1 MSSRISGFYKLDP
14 EGRRNAL
21 AKAGV
26 PTSVL
31 DGYRHG
37 SLSLDAANLM
47 VENVVSTFVLPNA
60 VAVNFKINGEDRLV
74 PMVVEEPSVVAAVSN
89 MARIARDGEG
99 FVAESDPSV
108 MIAQIQLAAVPDAQA
123 TAAAL
128 EAALPRLEAEAASVH
143 PRLVERG
150 GGVRGLEIRTLRY
163 EEPGRPA
170 EDMVVLHILL
180 DCVDAMGANMLNTL
194 AEHLAPS
201 VTEITGLPVGLR
213 ILSNL
218 ADRRLSRARVR
229 VDPARLAS
237 SDMDGREV
245 AEAREALADTLAGL
259 AEAHRATPMAAR
271 TRMQQAT
278 PTSFGLKAAVWLSA
292 LVRHLERLP
301 AIRKNLLVLSFA
313 GASGNLAALGAPALA
328 VEKNLAAR
336 LDLLTSP
343 APWHSVRDG
352 LLDYAGWLT
361 LITGTLG
368 KIGLDLSLL
377 AQSEVGEV
385 RLAGGGSSTMP
396 NKVNPVG
403 AEVLAALARMNAG
416 QLGTLHQAALHEHER
431 SGTGWTLEW
440 LTLPQMVMA
449 TSGALKH
456 ANQLFDS
463 LVVDE
468 ARMRANIEASC
479 GLLLAEAASFAL
491 SSHMPRPEAQALVKK
506 ACATAAQTGRHLF
519 DVLAEE
525 TDAAVAWQE
534 LRNPALHLGSG
545 GQMIDRVL
553 ESYQAVKPSS

>member
-245 AEAREALADTLAGL
+245 AEAIAAAWRFAWADPYRAATHNKGVMNGIDAVALATGNDWRAIEAGAHAFCCRDGQYRPMTRWELDDEGFLVGSLEVPMQFGTVGGPIRVHPTVQHNLELLGVRGARDLSAVAAAVGL
-259 AEAHRATPMAAR
+259 AQNLGALRALATEGIQCGHMRMHAR
-271 TRMQQAT
+271 TIAAT
-278 PTSFGLKAAVWLSA
+278 AGAAPEEVPRVTTE
-292 LVRHLERLP
+292 LVRR
-301 AIRKNLLVLSFA
+301 RDFS
-313 GASGNLAALGAPALA
+313 
-328 VEKNLAAR
+328 VETAR
-336 LDLLTSP
+336 EIL
-343 APWHSVRDG
+343 R
-352 LLDYAGWLT
+352 
-361 LITGTLG
+361 
-368 KIGLDLSLL
+368 
-377 AQSEVGEV
+377 Q
-385 RLAGGGSSTMP
+385 
-396 NKVNPVG
+396 
-403 AEVLAALARMNAG
+403 
-416 QLGTLHQAALHEHER
+416 QR
-431 SGTGWTLEW
+431 S
-440 LTLPQMVMA
+440 
-449 TSGALKH
+449 
-456 ANQLFDS
+456 
-463 LVVDE
+463 
-468 ARMRANIEASC
+468 
-479 GLLLAEAASFAL
+479 
-491 SSHMPRPEAQALVKK
+491 
-506 ACATAAQTGRHLF
+506 
-519 DVLAEE
+519 
-525 TDAAVAWQE
+525 
-534 LRNPALHLGSG
+534 
-545 GQMIDRVL
+545 
-553 ESYQAVKPSS
+553 